1 MISSCLQQVRTCDSC
16 YNRVMD
22 MQEKKNRDDMLGKMK
37 PIPKSKSS
45 DASKLYIEQ
54 RNKLLAE
61 AQAGGDEKTDEK
73 GRRPGASNPN
83 QTMNV
88 LSETHEKLLERGE
101 KLSKL
106 SERSDLLAN
115 QANDFAK
122 MAKALNEQQKSRWF

>member
-1 MISSCLQQVRTCDSC
+1 MQARTCDSC
-16 YNRVMD
+16 YNRIMD
-22 MQEKKNRDDMLGKMK
+22 LQEKKNREDMLAKMK
-37 PIPKSKSS
+37 PIPKSNSN
-45 DASKLYIEQ
+45 ASKLYLEN

-61 AQAGGDEKTDEK
+61 AQANGGEEKTDEK
-73 GRRPGASNPN
+73 GRRGNNTS

-88 LSETHEKLLERGE
+88 LGETHEKLLERGE